1 MATWLV
7 ATSVVVAPMRF
18 ANERSAA
25 GGMASSLTATMY
37 QVGNDFQAATP
48 ITSAKVDMDN
58 GCCTACITSARAGS
72 FHPADTRSCRGCGGR
87 IGALTAQGRRQSLQ
101 VGDCHRECGVTASSK
116 WRGHLVGKVDTDA
129 CVMVGP
135 ETQAIVSH

>member
-7 ATSVVVAPMRF
+7 ATSVVVAPTRF

-72 FHPADTRSCRGCGGR
+72 FTPPTRAHAEGAAGGSVR
-87 IGALTAQGRRQSLQ
+87 SPPNAAVSPSRSET
-101 VGDCHRECGVTASSK
+101 VT
-116 WRGHLVGKVDTDA
+116 
-129 CVMVGP
+129 
-135 ETQAIVSH
+135 VSAE